1 MKIILHV
8 KTISGAEFH
17 KACKQAETALAVQ
30 VLKDTRPFVPA
41 LTGAFSNLARVDKN
55 EVVYTGDQV
64 RYLYEGKVMV
74 DAATGKGPMNIP
86 DVGLRWHKGATLT
99 PTEKDLVFTTD
110 MHPKAQAHWM
120 EASYEQN
127 AEKWAN
133 VGEKAVKYYLGR

>member
-8 KTISGAEFH
+8 KTVSGAEFH

-55 EVVYTGDQV
+55 EVIYTGDQV

-86 DVGLRWHKGATLT
+86 DVGLRWHKGATLM
-99 PTEKDLVFTTD
+99 PTAKDLVFTTD

-127 AEKWAN
+127 AEKWAA

>member
-8 KTISGAEFH
+8 KTVSGAEFH

-41 LTGAFSNLARVDKN
+41 LTGVFSNLARVDKN
-55 EVVYTGDQV
+55 EVVYTGDQA

-127 AEKWAN
+127 AEKWAA